1 MALSEEERLKKLQKT
16 AKGSLGDLEDLYKEV
31 FGVEFPMLYTRNPN
45 IYTTLLIEAI
55 YTNQKYEGETAPNDV
70 DL

>member
-1 MALSEEERLKKLQKT
+1 MT
-16 AKGSLGDLEDLYKEV
+16 LGDLEDLYKEV

-55 YTNQKYEGETAPNDV
+55 DTNQRYEGETAPDDV

>member
-1 MALSEEERLKKLQKT
+1 MALTEKQRLDKLSNT
-16 AKGSLGDLEDLYKEV
+16 VTLGDLEDLYKEV

-55 YTNQKYEGETAPNDV
+55 DTNQKYEGETAPNDV

>member
-1 MALSEEERLKKLQKT
+1 MALTEKQRLDKLSNT
-16 AKGSLGDLEDLYKEV
+16 VTLGDLEDLYKEV
-31 FGVEFPMLYTRNPN
+31 LGVEFPMLYTRNPN

-55 YTNQKYEGETAPNDV
+55 DTNQRYEGETAPDDV

>member
-1 MALSEEERLKKLQKT
+1 MALTEKQRLDKLSNT
-16 AKGSLGDLEDLYKEV
+16 VTLGDLEDLYKEV

-55 YTNQKYEGETAPNDV
+55 DTNQRYEGETAPDEV

>member
-1 MALSEEERLKKLQKT
+1 MALTEKQRLDKLSNT
-16 AKGSLGDLEDLYKEV
+16 VTLGDLEDLYKEV

-55 YTNQKYEGETAPNDV
+55 DTNQRYEGETAPDDV

>member
-1 MALSEEERLKKLQKT
+1 MALTEEQRLNKLSNAVT
-16 AKGSLGDLEDLYKEV
+16 LGDLEDLYKEV

-55 YTNQKYEGETAPNDV
+55 DTNQKYEGETALNDV

>member
-1 MALSEEERLKKLQKT
+1 MALTEKQRLDKLSNT
-16 AKGSLGDLEDLYKEV
+16 VTLGDLEDLYKEV

-45 IYTTLLIEAI
+45 IYTKLLIEAI
-55 YTNQKYEGETAPNDV
+55 DTNQRYEGETAPDDV

>member
-1 MALSEEERLKKLQKT
+1 MALTEKQRLDKLSNT
-16 AKGSLGDLEDLYKEV
+16 VTLGDLEDLYKEV

-55 YTNQKYEGETAPNDV
+55 DTNQRYEGETAPDDV
-70 DL
+70 YL

>member
-1 MALSEEERLKKLQKT
+1 MALTEEQRLNKLSNAVT
-16 AKGSLGDLEDLYKEV
+16 LGDLEDLYKEV

-55 YTNQKYEGETAPNDV
+55 DTNQRYEGETAPDDG

>member
-1 MALSEEERLKKLQKT
+1 MALTEKQRLDKLSNT
-16 AKGSLGDLEDLYKEV
+16 VTLGDLEDLYKEV
-31 FGVEFPMLYTRNPN
+31 FVVEYPMLYTRNPN
-45 IYTTLLIEAI
+45 IYSTLLMEAI

>member
-1 MALSEEERLKKLQKT
+1 MALTEKQRLDKLSNT
-16 AKGSLGDLEDLYKEV
+16 VTLGDLEDLYKEV
-31 FGVEFPMLYTRNPN
+31 FGGEFPMLYTRNPN

-55 YTNQKYEGETAPNDV
+55 DTNQRYEGETAPDDV

>member
-1 MALSEEERLKKLQKT
+1 MALTEKQRLDKLSNT
-16 AKGSLGDLEDLYKEV
+16 VTLGDLEDLYKEV

-45 IYTTLLIEAI
+45 IYTTLLMEAI